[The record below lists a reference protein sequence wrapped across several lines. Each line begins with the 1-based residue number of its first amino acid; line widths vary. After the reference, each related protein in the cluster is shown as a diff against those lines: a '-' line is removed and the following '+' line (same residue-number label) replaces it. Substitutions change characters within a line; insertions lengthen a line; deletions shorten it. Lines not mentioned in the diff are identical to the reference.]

1 MIKYDFYYWGPL
13 LFKTKLT
20 NDNLKKVKSL
30 CKKDPKRLYIKSLAG
45 NIQHEYTIDS
55 DKLNQILQP
64 YIKAF
69 KEAYVHWYNKPI
81 DFLYVK
87 SSWVNYMQPGDYNPV
102 HVHRNCDFS
111 AVLYI
116 DIPKKLQK
124 EIKEDK
130 SSSIGPGAITFLYG
144 EDAPYTIS
152 FIQRAPIA
160 GEIYIFP
167 YGLRH
172 EVNPHKSKCERV
184 SVGINFA
191 IKGGIHDK

>member
-102 HVHRNCDFS
+102 
-111 AVLYI
+111 
-116 DIPKKLQK
+116 P
-124 EIKEDK
+124 
-130 SSSIGPGAITFLYG
+130 
-144 EDAPYTIS
+144 
-152 FIQRAPIA
+152 
-160 GEIYIFP
+160 
-167 YGLRH
+167 
-172 EVNPHKSKCERV
+172 
-184 SVGINFA
+184 
-191 IKGGIHDK
+191 